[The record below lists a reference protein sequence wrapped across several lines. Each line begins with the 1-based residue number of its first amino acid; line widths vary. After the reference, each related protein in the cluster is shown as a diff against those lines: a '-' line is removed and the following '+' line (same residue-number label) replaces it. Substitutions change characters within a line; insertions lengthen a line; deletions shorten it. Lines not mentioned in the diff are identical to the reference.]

1 MKNLVSLL
9 AAFWLSVNLVFADEG
24 MWLLPMLDK
33 LNIST
38 MHELGCQL
46 SAEEIY
52 SINES
57 CIKDAIVIFG
67 GGCTAEIVSD
77 EGLIFTNHHCGYD
90 AIQKLSTLEHNY
102 LRDGFWARS
111 HEEELPCEGLEV
123 YFMRQFIDVTDS
135 VLADV
140 TDEMSEKDRDK
151 AINEASRRLIKRYK
165 NEDLEADI
173 ESFFGGNQYFL
184 VAYQVYD
191 DIRLVG
197 TPPESI
203 GKFGHDTDNWVWPRH
218 TGDFSI
224 FRVYSDSKGYPI
236 SYHPDNIPLK
246 PKYFLP
252 ISLDG
257 YRDGDFAMVLGFPGS
272 TERYMSSYG
281 IDAMVNIENASRI
294 EPRQIKQDIWRED
307 MLADPK
313 INIQYATKYAHSS
326 NYWKNSIGMNRDI
339 KKLHIIEDK
348 QVVEHEFENWAF
360 ADDSRKEKY
369 GTVLTNLKAAYDENA
384 PYNKAIYYI
393 HECLLRGCEIYNV
406 ANKFRRYKES
416 AGGWFDEDEAEYV
429 KEKLSEFYKDYS
441 PSTDKK
447 VVAALLKYYSENID
461 SKFHP
466 SFFATI
472 ASKYKNDF
480 ERYAEDLF
488 SKSMFAD
495 SARVYKF
502 LQNMDDKEL
511 ENDLGYKHAIC
522 IYNLYSDTYDL
533 MESSVESIE
542 QYERIFLAGLMEMNP
557 DKVFYPDANFTMR
570 LTYGTVGDY
579 APADAVRY
587 NYFTTLAGVMEK
599 EDPTNW
605 EFIVPEQLKELY
617 ANSDYGRYAD
627 ADGTMHVCFI
637 TDNDITGGNSGSPVI
652 DSRGRLIGLAFDGNW
667 EAMSGDVAFN
677 KELQKCITVD
687 IRYVLF
693 IIDKFG
699 GAQNIIDELLIQ

>member
-1 MKNLVSLL
+1 M

-24 MWLLPMLDK
+24 MWLLPLLDK

-57 CIKDAIVIFG
+57 CIKDAIVIFD

-135 VLADV
+135 VLAYV
-140 TDEMSEKDRDK
+140 TDEMSERDRNE
-151 AINEASRRLIKRYK
+151 AINKASRRLIKRYQ
-165 NEDLEADI
+165 NEDLEADV

-224 FRVYSDSKGYPI
+224 FRVYSDSQGYPI
-236 SYHPDNIPLK
+236 PYHPDNIPLK
-246 PKYFLP
+246 PKHFLP

-348 QVVEHEFENWAF
+348 QVVEREFENWAF

-416 AGGWFDEDEAEYV
+416 AVGWFDEDEAEYV
-429 KEKLSEFYKDYS
+429 KEKLSEFYKDFS

-522 IYNLYSDTYDL
+522 IYDLYSDIYDL

-599 EDPTNW
+599 EDSTNW
-605 EFIVPEQLKELY
+605 EFIVPERLKELY
-617 ANSDYGRYAD
+617 TNSDYGRYAD
-627 ADGTMHVCFI
+627 ADGAMHVCFI